1 MKKTTLVSI
10 FSFIFLM
17 LSSLF
22 SYLFK
27 NVNFGVVWLSLVLG
41 VFLMAISGL
50 IAFVNKKSFK
60 ANIICFI
67 LNSIALGLY
76 IRTWYNFRN
85 FDNSL
90 LTITLVSL
98 ACVVYLWIFFGA
110 LHIPFLNKHYGIFL
124 VIYILISIVVYITLI
139 FVSKTTYL
147 STFGYYMIVQ
157 IAFIFSLESKSFSI
171 NGLFRNVVLASY
183 SILVVAI
190 IIAAFMLGGDGSGLD
205 FASGG
210 GGPDKMTSPKDQKV
224 RKQIH

>member
-1 MKKTTLVSI
+1 MTLYNVSKMLSLFYKIQWRDLFMKKTTLVSI

-90 LTITLVSL
+90 ITITLVSL

-157 IAFIFSLESKSFSI
+157 IAFIFSLESKI
-171 NGLFRNVVLASY
+171 GRASCRER
-183 SILVVAI
+183 V
-190 IIAAFMLGGDGSGLD
+190 
-205 FASGG
+205 
-210 GGPDKMTSPKDQKV
+210 
-224 RKQIH
+224 